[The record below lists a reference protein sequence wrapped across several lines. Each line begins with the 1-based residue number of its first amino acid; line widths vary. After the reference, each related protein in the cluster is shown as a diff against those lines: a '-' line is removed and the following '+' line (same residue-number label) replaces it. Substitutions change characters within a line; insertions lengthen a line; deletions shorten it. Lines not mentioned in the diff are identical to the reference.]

1 MEKLIKSRERVSK
14 FAEVYTPS
22 FVVKDMCD
30 LVGDILKFK
39 KKHPCGGSTWK
50 VLEPACGNGNFLVEI
65 LDRKLSLI
73 THNFELNA
81 LIAVSSLYGVD
92 IQEDNCKECRERLYT
107 LVLSYG
113 ETDKDI
119 LRKILDKNIICGN
132 TLTQQTS
139 QNTDLIF
146 TDYVFQEGKIL
157 CMEHSFKDM
166 LNGITDNVIKEYLL

>member
-1 MEKLIKSRERVSK
+1 M
-14 FAEVYTPS
+14 
-22 FVVKDMCD
+22 
-30 LVGDILKFK
+30 
-39 KKHPCGGSTWK
+39 
-50 VLEPACGNGNFLVEI
+50 
-65 LDRKLSLI
+65 
-73 THNFELNA
+73 
-81 LIAVSSLYGVD
+81 
-92 IQEDNCKECRERLYT
+92 
-107 LVLSYG
+107 LSYG

>member
-1 MEKLIKSRERVSK
+1 MEKLIKSKERVSK

-30 LVGDILKFK
+30 LVGDTLKELR
-39 KKHPCGGSTWK
+39 SK

-73 THNFELNA
+73 THNFGLNA
-81 LIAVSSLYGVD
+81 LIAVSSLYGID
-92 IQEDNCKECRERLYT
+92 IQEDNCKECREKLYT

-119 LRKILDKNIICGN
+119 LRKILGKNIICGN

-139 QNTDLIF
+139 QGTDLIF
-146 TDYVFQEGKIL
+146 TDYVFQEDKIL
-157 CMEHSFKDM
+157 CMEHSLKDM
-166 LNGITDNVIKEYLL
+166 LNGITDSVIKEYLL

>member
-1 MEKLIKSRERVSK
+1 MEKLIKSKERVSK

-30 LVGDILKFK
+30 LVGDTLKELK
-39 KKHPCGGSTWK
+39 SK

-73 THNFELNA
+73 THNFGLNA
-81 LIAVSSLYGVD
+81 LIAVSSLYG
-92 IQEDNCKECRERLYT
+92 IEDNCKECRERLYT

-119 LRKILDKNIICGN
+119 LRKILGKNIICGN

-139 QNTDLIF
+139 QGTDLIF
-146 TDYVFQEGKIL
+146 TDYVFQEDKIL
-157 CMEHSFKDM
+157 CMEHSLKDM
-166 LNGITDNVIKEYLL
+166 LNGITDSVIKEYLL